1 VHRERLLPQ
10 NVEKWGGRLQ
20 DRRRR
25 RIAALLRPVLLL
37 FAKGKGW
44 RREAA
49 RVGFADPP
57 VDVLCYHG
65 EAIMQESEIFL
76 GAFYCPVGYH
86 RTKRNEKEIRGSY
99 GTFDFAETYSL
110 VEGRFIGFTV
120 SSRLTVKTTF
130 NCHTC
135 TTIQQKDAQ
144 LQVATFFFVCSC
156 LSIYFLHRCMFHL
169 S

>member
-44 RREAA
+44 RWRREAA

-57 VDVLCYHG
+57 VNVLCYHG

-86 RTKRNEKEIRGSY
+86 RTKRNEKEGWGSY
-99 GTFDFAETYSL
+99 GTFDFAETYSWK
-110 VEGRFIGFTV
+110 V
-120 SSRLTVKTTF
+120 
-130 NCHTC
+130 
-135 TTIQQKDAQ
+135 D
-144 LQVATFFFVCSC
+144 
-156 LSIYFLHRCMFHL
+156 
-169 S
+169 